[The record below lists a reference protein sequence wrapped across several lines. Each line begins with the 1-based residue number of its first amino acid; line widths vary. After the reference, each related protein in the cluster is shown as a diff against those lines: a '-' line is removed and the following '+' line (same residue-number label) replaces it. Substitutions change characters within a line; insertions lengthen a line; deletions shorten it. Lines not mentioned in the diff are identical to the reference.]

1 MGSSEYLMKVQNLSN
16 VETAGISQPQT
27 LTQKLRYE
35 LQAQQEQ
42 ELDALQDKLG
52 ELYSS
57 IEGAESAK
65 YLTYNVESSKAYNKH
80 EPKRITMD
88 AAEKLFLEHKSQLK
102 LLSDKSP
109 KQKAESS
116 DVSNGK
122 NSQTKKKTRKILCE
136 NLNDID

>member
-1 MGSSEYLMKVQNLSN
+1 M
-16 VETAGISQPQT
+16 A
-27 LTQKLRYE
+27 
-35 LQAQQEQ
+35 
-42 ELDALQDKLG
+42 
-52 ELYSS
+52 SS
-57 IEGAESAK
+57 IPRLKVRNKESYGKRNLKSNATCRFLSSSSPLFLSFLLLHKKTDPNRYCCVGAESAK

>member
-1 MGSSEYLMKVQNLSN
+1 MKSNATCRFLSTSPLLIVSSS
-16 VETAGISQPQT
+16 SQKTDPN
-27 LTQKLRYE
+27 RYC
-35 LQAQQEQ
+35 
-42 ELDALQDKLG
+42 
-52 ELYSS
+52 YV
-57 IEGAESAK
+57 GAESAK

>member
-1 MGSSEYLMKVQNLSN
+1 M
-16 VETAGISQPQT
+16 
-27 LTQKLRYE
+27 
-35 LQAQQEQ
+35 
-42 ELDALQDKLG
+42 
-52 ELYSS
+52 
-57 IEGAESAK
+57 
-65 YLTYNVESSKAYNKH
+65 TYNVESSKAYNKH

-122 NSQTKKKTRKILCE
+122 NSQTKKETRKILCE